1 VPELAY
7 YPVSKGRLVKKLL
20 FESFDTL
27 QAIKQCSWSPDI
39 FGNVFFCESL
49 YTAET
54 HIKSLVI
61 SASIKIGTAISPYKS
76 F

>member
-1 VPELAY
+1 MPKLAY
-7 YPVSKGRLVKKLL
+7 YRVSKGRFVKKLL
-20 FESFDTL
+20 FESFDNL

-39 FGNVFFCESL
+39 FGNLFFCESL

-61 SASIKIGTAISPYKS
+61 SGSIKIGTAISPYKS